1 MQKTWPVP
9 AFVLLLACGL
19 AGFARAAIGADDPRS
34 ASGSAGEP
42 DRQVWY
48 SPRLLANISVSERY
62 VVIGVCEADGIREIA
77 GILRRSDFEEMWAFL
92 PRAHGSRDCQWHEIG
107 REEKSETDSAF
118 LRVDM
123 AYLEA
128 LMAENP
134 EIHVIHFHPLKYFEC
149 AAHPGCPR
157 AAPAD
162 GGKALDPRWITD
174 LIFSMPS
181 PSDVHF
187 MMDVT
192 SRYHRRRQGR
202 GTIKHKVVTP
212 YGVVDYGLTD
222 AGLAKFDSERFGRSE
237 GLYITWVMAGKL
249 ANDHVED
256 VIKENPGSIDDA
268 VRRLAHTLNNEFL
281 RVAHGTLKQAIPSQ
295 AR

>member
-1 MQKTWPVP
+1 M
-9 AFVLLLACGL
+9 
-19 AGFARAAIGADDPRS
+19 GADDPRS
-34 ASGSAGEP
+34 ASGSASEP
-42 DRQVWY
+42 VRQVWY
-48 SPRLLANISVSERY
+48 SPRLLANVSVSERY

-77 GILRRSDFEEMWAFL
+77 GILRSSDFEEMWAFL
-92 PRAHGSRDCQWHEIG
+92 PRAHGSQDCQWHEIG

-123 AYLEA
+123 AYLET

-149 AAHPGCPR
+149 AAHPGCPQT
-157 AAPAD
+157 APAD
-162 GGKALDPRWITD
+162 QGKALDPRWITD

-192 SRYHRRRQGR
+192 SRYHRHRQGR

-222 AGLAKFDSERFGRSE
+222 AGLAKFDSERFERSE

-256 VIKENPGSIDDA
+256 VIKKNPGSIDDA
-268 VRRLAHTLNNEFL
+268 VRQLAHTLNNEFL
-281 RVAHGTLKQAIPSQ
+281 RVAHGTLKQAVPSR